1 MGGGKPAAR
10 QGDMTRKGL
19 DIVQGS
25 AGVLIG
31 APTGVACSVCPGG
44 ITYAN
49 PVNPVLGAKV
59 LPGETDLALPC
70 PLPFILFRAY
80 SSYRTRTPA
89 PVGVFGPGWKAPFD
103 IRLQIRDEGL
113 ILNDSGGRSIHF
125 EPLFPGE
132 ISYSRSESLWL
143 ARGGVAAQHS
153 SQPLSALWQVLP
165 EDVRLSPHVY
175 LATNSLQGPWWILS
189 WPEPPAY
196 RVLTVVV
203 DGFGRSLTFHRAA
216 EGDVAGAVTGVTDGA
231 GRRFHMALSTQAQR
245 AEASRKQRASSLSSP
260 ASPRSVSSSQV
271 FPDTLPAGTEYGAD
285 NGIRLEAVWLTHDP
299 AYPDEQPTAPLARY
313 TYTAGGE
320 LRAVYDRSG
329 MQVRGFTYDA
339 EHAGRM
345 VAHHYAGRPESCY
358 RYDDTGRVTEQ
369 VNPEGLDYR
378 FEYGESRVIITDSL
392 NRREVLYTEGE
403 GGLKRVVKKEHADG
417 SITRSEY
424 DEAGRLKAQTDAA
437 GNDSG
442 GRSIHFEPLFPGEI
456 SYSRSES
463 LWLARGGVAAQHSSQ
478 PLSALWQVLPEDVR
492 LSPHVYLATNS
503 LQGPWWI
510 LSWPEPP
517 AYRVLTV
524 VVDGFGR
531 SLTFHRAA
539 EGDVAGAVTGV
550 TDGAG
555 RRFHM
560 ALSTQAQ
567 RAEASRK
574 QRASS
579 LSSPASPRSVS
590 SSQVFP
596 DTLPAGTE
604 YGADNGIRLE
614 AVWLTHDP
622 AYPDEQPTAPLARYT
637 YTAGGE
643 LRAVYDRS
651 GTQVRGFTYDAEHA
665 GRMVAHH
672 YAGRPES
679 RYRYDDTGR
688 VTEQVNPEG
697 LDYRFEYGE
706 SRVIITD
713 SLNRREVLY
722 TEGEGGLK
730 RVVKKE
736 HADGSITRSEY
747 DEAGRLKAQTDA
759 AGRRTE
765 YRLHMASG
773 KLTSVVLPDGR
784 TVRYG
789 YNNQLQLTSVT
800 YPDGLR
806 SSRKYDR
813 QGRLAEETSRNG
825 NITRWFYDS
834 SRSGL
839 PCAVEDGTGVRRRI
853 TRNRYGQLQA
863 FTDCSG
869 YTTRYEYDRYG
880 QQIAVHRE
888 EGISTYSSYNPRGQL
903 VSQRDA
909 QGRETR
915 YEYSAAGDLTAIVAP
930 DGSRSEIQ
938 YDAWGKAVSTTQGG
952 LTRSMGYD
960 AAGRI
965 TVLTNENG
973 SQSTFRY
980 DPVDRLT
987 EQRGFDGRTQ
997 RYQYDLTGKLTQSE
1011 DEGLITL
1018 WHYDASDRI
1027 TRRTVNGEP
1036 AEQWQY
1042 DDHGW
1047 LTEISH
1053 LSEGHRVAVHYGYDD
1068 KGRLT
1073 GERQTVETPETGEML
1088 WEHETGHAYSE
1099 QGLATRQEPDGL
1111 PPVEWLTYGSG
1122 YLAGMKLG
1130 GTPLVEYTRDRLHRE
1145 TARSFG
1151 GEAYELATAWNT
1163 SGQLRSRHLNLPQL
1177 DRDYDWND
1185 NGQLIRISGPQES
1198 REYRYSDTGRLT
1210 GVHTT
1215 AANLDIDIPY
1225 ATDPAGNRLPDP
1237 ELHPDS
1243 TLTAWPDNR
1252 IAEDAHYVYRYDE
1265 YGRLAEKTDRIPE
1278 GVIRMHDER
1287 THHYHYDSQ
1296 HRLVFYT
1303 RIQHGEPQVESRYL
1317 YDPLGRRTGK
1327 RVWRR
1332 ERDLTGW
1339 MSLSRKPE
1347 VTWYGWDGDRLTT
1360 IQTGTTRIQTVYQP
1374 GSFTPLLRIET
1385 ENGEQAKAR
1394 HRSLAEVLQE
1404 DTGVTLPAE
1413 LSVMLGRL
1421 ERELRAG
1428 AVSAESEAWLAQCGL
1443 TAEQMA
1449 AQLEAEYIPERKLH
1463 LYHCDHRG
1471 LPLALISPEGETAWQ
1486 GEYDEWGNLLG
1497 ETSAQHLQQSLRLP
1511 GQQYDEESG
1520 LYYNR
1525 NRYYDPL
1532 QGRYI
1537 TQDPIG
1543 LRGEWNLYKYPLNPV
1558 RFIDSLGLKF
1568 HVNGDPSDFNQA
1580 VEYLKQDSQM
1590 KETID
1595 FLSSS
1600 EETINI
1606 EYIEGTNVRFNSNNM
1621 TIYWN
1626 SRASLFCSTELN
1638 SKSQSP
1644 ALGLGHEFTHA
1655 QYCLLDKENFMALLS
1670 RTDKKYE
1677 NKEEA
1682 RVITIIESRA
1692 AKTLGECTRG
1702 AHSGLPFYRVDGPLQ
1717 TMKITG
1723 TPE

>member
-1 MGGGKPAAR
+1 MGGKPAAR

-49 PVNPVLGAKV
+49 PVNPLLGAKV
-59 LPGETDLALPC
+59 LPGETDLALPG
-70 PLPFILFRAY
+70 PLPFILSRAY

-113 ILNDSGGRSIHF
+113 ILNDSGGRSIYF

-189 WPEPPAY
+189 WPERVPGADEVLPPPPPAY
-196 RVLTVVV
+196 RVLTGVV
-203 DGFGRSLTFHRAA
+203 DGFGRTLTFHRAA
-216 EGDVAGAVTGVTDGA
+216 KGDVAGAVTGVTDGA
-231 GRRFHMALSTQAQR
+231 GRRFHLALTTQAQR
-245 AEASRKQRASSLSSP
+245 AEAFRKQRATSLSSP
-260 ASPRSVSSSQV
+260 AGPRSASSSSA

-313 TYTAGGE
+313 TYTA
-320 LRAVYDRSG
+320 S
-329 MQVRGFTYDA
+329 
-339 EHAGRM
+339 
-345 VAHHYAGRPESCY
+345 
-358 RYDDTGRVTEQ
+358 
-369 VNPEGLDYR
+369 
-378 FEYGESRVIITDSL
+378 
-392 NRREVLYTEGE
+392 
-403 GGLKRVVKKEHADG
+403 
-417 SITRSEY
+417 
-424 DEAGRLKAQTDAA
+424 
-437 GNDSG
+437 
-442 GRSIHFEPLFPGEI
+442 
-456 SYSRSES
+456 
-463 LWLARGGVAAQHSSQ
+463 
-478 PLSALWQVLPEDVR
+478 
-492 LSPHVYLATNS
+492 
-503 LQGPWWI
+503 
-510 LSWPEPP
+510 
-517 AYRVLTV
+517 
-524 VVDGFGR
+524 
-531 SLTFHRAA
+531 
-539 EGDVAGAVTGV
+539 
-550 TDGAG
+550 
-555 RRFHM
+555 
-560 ALSTQAQ
+560 
-567 RAEASRK
+567 
-574 QRASS
+574 
-579 LSSPASPRSVS
+579 
-590 SSQVFP
+590 
-596 DTLPAGTE
+596 
-604 YGADNGIRLE
+604 
-614 AVWLTHDP
+614 
-622 AYPDEQPTAPLARYT
+622 
-637 YTAGGE
+637 GE

-697 LDYRFEYGE
+697 LDYRFEYGQD
-706 SRVIITD
+706 RVTITD

-773 KLTSVVLPDGR
+773 KLTSVILPDGR

-789 YNNQLQLTSVT
+789 YNSQRQVTSVT

-806 SSRKYDR
+806 SSREYDEK
-813 QGRLAEETSRNG
+813 GRLAAETSRSG
-825 NITRWFYDS
+825 ETTSYSYDDPAS
-834 SRSGL
+834 EL
-839 PCAVEDGTGVRRRI
+839 PTGI
-853 TRNRYGQLQA
+853 QDATGSTKQMAWSRYGQLLA

-903 VSQRDA
+903 VSQKDA
-909 QGRETR
+909 QGREIR
-915 YEYSAAGDLTAIVAP
+915 YEYSAAGDLTATVSP
-930 DGSRSEIQ
+930 DGKRSTIE
-938 YDAWGKAVSTTQGG
+938 YDKRGRPVSVTEGG

-1027 TRRTVNGEP
+1027 TRRTVNGDP

-1042 DDHGW
+1042 DEHGW
-1047 LTEISH
+1047 LTTLSH
-1053 LSEGHRVAVHYGYDD
+1053 TSEGHRVSVHYGYDD

-1073 GERQTVETPETGEML
+1073 GERQTVENPETGELL
-1088 WEHETGHAYSE
+1088 WQHETKHAYNE
-1099 QGLATRQEPDGL
+1099 QGLANRVTPDSL

-1145 TARSFG
+1145 TVRSFG
-1151 GEAYELATAWNT
+1151 SRAGSNAAYELT
-1163 SGQLRSRHLNLPQL
+1163 STYTPAGQLQSQHLNSLVY
-1177 DRDYDWND
+1177 DRDYGWND
-1185 NGQLIRISGPQES
+1185 NGDLVRISGPRQT
-1198 REYRYSDTGRLT
+1198 REYGYSATGRLESVRT
-1210 GVHTT
+1210 L
-1215 AANLDIDIPY
+1215 APDLDIRIPY

-1252 IAEDAHYVYRYDE
+1252 IAEDAHYVYHYDE
-1265 YGRLAEKTDRIPE
+1265 YGRLTEKTDRIPT
-1278 GVIRMHDER
+1278 GVIRTDDER

-1296 HRLVFYT
+1296 HRLVFHT
-1303 RIQHGEPQVESRYL
+1303 RIQHGEPLVESRYL
-1317 YDPLGRRTGK
+1317 YDPLGRRMAK

-1347 VTWYGWDGDRLTT
+1347 ETWYGWDGDRLTT
-1360 IQTGTTRIQTVYQP
+1360 VQTDTTRIQTVYQP
-1374 GSFTPLLRIET
+1374 GSFAPLIRIET
-1385 ENGEQAKAR
+1385 DNGEREKAQC
-1394 HRSLAEVLQE
+1394 RSLAEKIQQE
-1404 DTGVTLPAE
+1404 GSEDGHGVVFPAE
-1413 LSVMLGRL
+1413 LVGLLDRL
-1421 ERELRAG
+1421 EGEIRANC
-1428 AVSAESEAWLAQCGL
+1428 VSSESRQWLAQCGL
-1443 TAEQMA
+1443 TVERLA
-1449 AQLEAEYIPERKLH
+1449 AQIEPVYLPERKIH

-1471 LPLALISPEGETAWQ
+1471 LPLALISEDGNTAWSA
-1486 GEYDEWGNLLG
+1486 EYDEWGNQLN
-1497 ETSAQHLQQSLRLP
+1497 EENPHHLHQPYRLP
-1511 GQQYDEESG
+1511 GQQYDKESG

-1525 NRYYDPL
+1525 HRYYDPL

-1537 TQDPIG
+1537 TPDPIG
-1543 LRGEWNLYKYPLNPV
+1543 LRGGWNMYQYPLNPIQV
-1558 RFIDSLGLKF
+1558 IDPMGL
-1568 HVNGDPSDFNQA
+1568 DA
-1580 VEYLKQDSQM
+1580 
-1590 KETID
+1590 
-1595 FLSSS
+1595 
-1600 EETINI
+1600 I
-1606 EYIEGTNVRFNSNNM
+1606 ENM
-1621 TIYWN
+1621 TSGGLIYAVSGVPGLIAAN
-1626 SRASLFCSTELN
+1626 SITN
-1638 SKSQSP
+1638 SAYQFGYDMD
-1644 ALGLGHEFTHA
+1644 AIVG
-1655 QYCLLDKENFMALLS
+1655 
-1670 RTDKKYE
+1670 
-1677 NKEEA
+1677 
-1682 RVITIIESRA
+1682 
-1692 AKTLGECTRG
+1692 G
-1702 AHSGLPFYRVDGPLQ
+1702 AHNGAADAMRHCYLMCRMTKTFGSTIADVIGKNHEAAGNRQGQPAKERIMDLKNNTVGIACGDFSAKCSDACIEKYNTGQLFGLDGIKADNPIKAKQ
-1717 TMKITG
+1717 G
-1723 TPE
+1723 SSDASNY

>member
-1 MGGGKPAAR
+1 MSGKPAAR
-10 QGDMTRKGL
+10 QGDMTQYGGP
-19 DIVQGS
+19 IVQGS
-25 AGVLIG
+25 AGVRIG

-44 ITYAN
+44 MTSGN
-49 PVNPVLGAKV
+49 PVNPLLGAKV
-59 LPGETDLALPC
+59 LPGETDLALPG
-70 PLPFILFRAY
+70 PLPFILSRTY

-89 PVGVFGPGWKAPFD
+89 PVGVFGPGWKAPSD
-103 IRLQIRDEGL
+103 IRLQLRDDAL
-113 ILNDSGGRSIHF
+113 VLNDNGGRSIHF
-125 EPLFPGE
+125 EPLLPGE
-132 ISYSRSESLWL
+132 AVYSRSESMWL
-143 ARGGVAAQHS
+143 VRGGKAAQPDGHT
-153 SQPLSALWQVLP
+153 LAWLWGALP
-165 EDVRLSPHVY
+165 PDIRLSPHLY
-175 LATNSLQGPWWILS
+175 LATNSAQGPWWILGWS
-189 WPEPPAY
+189 ERVPGAEDVLPAPLPPY
-196 RVLTVVV
+196 RVLTGLA
-203 DGFGRSLTFHRAA
+203 DRFGRTLTYRREAA
-216 EGDVAGAVTGVTDGA
+216 GDLAGEITGVTDGA
-231 GRRFHMALSTQAQR
+231 GREFRLVLTTQAQR
-245 AEASRKQRASSLSSP
+245 AEEARTSSLSSSDSSRP
-260 ASPRSVSSSQV
+260 LSASP
-271 FPDTLPAGTEYGAD
+271 FPDTLPGTEYGPD
-285 NGIRLEAVWLTHDP
+285 RGIRLSAVWLMHDP
-299 AYPDEQPTAPLARY
+299 AYPESLPGAPLARY
-313 TYTAGGE
+313 TYTEAGE
-320 LRAVYDRSG
+320 LLAVYDRSNT
-329 MQVRGFTYDA
+329 QVRAFTYDA
-339 EHAGRM
+339 QHPGRM
-345 VAHHYAGRPESCY
+345 VAHRYAGRPEMRY
-358 RYDDTGRVTEQ
+358 RYDDTGRVVEQ
-369 VNPEGLDYR
+369 LNPAGLSYR
-378 FEYGESRVIITDSL
+378 YQYEQDRITVTDSL
-392 NRREVLYTEGE
+392 NRREVLHTEG
-403 GGLKRVVKKEHADG
+403 GAGLKRVVKKELADG
-417 SITRSEY
+417 SVTHSGY
-424 DEAGRLKAQTDAA
+424 DAAGRLT
-437 GNDSG
+437 
-442 GRSIHFEPLFPGEI
+442 
-456 SYSRSES
+456 
-463 LWLARGGVAAQHSSQ
+463 
-478 PLSALWQVLPEDVR
+478 
-492 LSPHVYLATNS
+492 
-503 LQGPWWI
+503 
-510 LSWPEPP
+510 
-517 AYRVLTV
+517 
-524 VVDGFGR
+524 
-531 SLTFHRAA
+531 
-539 EGDVAGAVTGV
+539 
-550 TDGAG
+550 
-555 RRFHM
+555 
-560 ALSTQAQ
+560 
-567 RAEASRK
+567 
-574 QRASS
+574 
-579 LSSPASPRSVS
+579 
-590 SSQVFP
+590 
-596 DTLPAGTE
+596 
-604 YGADNGIRLE
+604 
-614 AVWLTHDP
+614 
-622 AYPDEQPTAPLARYT
+622 
-637 YTAGGE
+637 
-643 LRAVYDRS
+643 
-651 GTQVRGFTYDAEHA
+651 
-665 GRMVAHH
+665 
-672 YAGRPES
+672 
-679 RYRYDDTGR
+679 
-688 VTEQVNPEG
+688 
-697 LDYRFEYGE
+697 
-706 SRVIITD
+706 
-713 SLNRREVLY
+713 
-722 TEGEGGLK
+722 
-730 RVVKKE
+730 
-736 HADGSITRSEY
+736 
-747 DEAGRLKAQTDA
+747 AQTDA

-765 YRLHMASG
+765 YGLNVVSG
-773 KLTSVVLPDGR
+773 DITDITTPDGR
-784 TVRYG
+784 ETKFY
-789 YNNQLQLTSVT
+789 YNDGNQLTAVVS
-800 YPDGLR
+800 PDGLE
-806 SSRKYDR
+806 SRRAYDEP
-813 QGRLAEETSRNG
+813 GRLVSETSRSGDVIRYAYDNPHSELPATTTDATG
-825 NITRWFYDS
+825 STRQMTWS
-834 SRSGL
+834 
-839 PCAVEDGTGVRRRI
+839 
-853 TRNRYGQLQA
+853 RYGQLLA

-869 YTTRYEYDRYG
+869 YQTRYEYDRFG
-880 QQIAVHRE
+880 QMTAVHRE
-888 EGISTYSSYNPRGQL
+888 EGISLYRRYDNRGRL
-903 VSQRDA
+903 TSVKDA

-915 YEYSAAGDLTAIVAP
+915 YEYNAAGDLTAVITP
-930 DGSRSEIQ
+930 DGNRSETQ

-952 LTRSMGYD
+952 LTRSMEYD
-960 AAGRI
+960 AAGRVI
-965 TVLTNENG
+965 SLTNENG
-973 SQSTFRY
+973 SHSVFSY
-980 DPVDRLT
+980 DALDRLV
-987 EQRGFDGRTQ
+987 QQGGFDGRTQ
-997 RYQYDLTGKLTQSE
+997 RYHYDLTGKLTQSE
-1011 DEGLITL
+1011 DEGLVTL
-1018 WHYDASDRI
+1018 WYYDESDRI
-1027 TRRTVNGEP
+1027 THRTVNGEP

-1047 LTEISH
+1047 LTDISH

-1073 GERQTVETPETGEML
+1073 GERQTVENPETGELL
-1088 WEHETGHAYSE
+1088 WQHETTHAYNE
-1099 QGLATRQEPDGL
+1099 QGLANRVTPDGL

-1151 GEAYELATAWNT
+1151 GAGSTAGYEQATAYT
-1163 SGQLRSRHLNLPQL
+1163 LTGQLQSRHLNLPQL
-1177 DRDYDWND
+1177 DCDYTWND
-1185 NGQLIRISGPQES
+1185 NGQLVRISGPQEC
-1198 REYRYSDTGRLT
+1198 REYRYSGTGRLT

-1347 VTWYGWDGDRLTT
+1347 ETWYGWDGDRLTT
-1360 IQTGTTRIQTVYQP
+1360 VQTQQTRIQTVYL
-1374 GSFTPLLRIET
+1374 TPLLRIET

-1413 LSVMLGRL
+1413 LAVMLGRL
-1421 ERELRAG
+1421 ERELRQG
-1428 AVSAESEAWLAQCGL
+1428 SVSEESQQWLAQCGL

-1497 ETSAQHLQQSLRLP
+1497 EESAQHLQQSLRLP

-1621 TIYWN
+1621 AIYWN

-1644 ALGLGHEFTHA
+1644 ALGLGHEFAHA
-1655 QYCLLDKENFMALLS
+1655 QYYLLDKENFMALLS